1 MARTANR
8 KRRLT
13 AWVYDAVSFE
23 DAFEPLKRRY
33 PEHEWDIRSVS
44 KLDGNLVTLLSREM
58 NAPWTS
64 LCVFPLRSRELNAFL
79 RHGWL
84 RCLDAAFPPRAR
96 SRFALGALDLG
107 SRNGSLFALP
117 EDVTPYSL
125 MVRTDVLQRNRF
137 QPPATWAE
145 LERQLNWFAVHDRGQ
160 LLRAQEGGPTH
171 RYGFFVSLLGSNGVD
186 VGGGLERIVQDRT
199 RLLQAYGWAQ
209 RLCAQRLLNYPADL
223 YPEKNATMDQ
233 FREGRFAYV
242 FGWPSML
249 KSFPYHLLTKIRILP
264 FPRGPSA
271 EAPVSAMYGSLWC
284 VPHNTASLDVALEVL
299 QAITAPEFTLKLER
313 AGGAAFPAQKE
324 IWHDAVVLE
333 KKLFYRDAAGSMR
346 GLRAHAPDF
355 YDPDLRRLEETF
367 CGALADGVSG
377 EEWLKRLMSES
388 HKLALRSV
396 ADEIVRKATVYIEE
410 NLAEIHSVMQ
420 VAESVKR
427 NPDYVN
433 RLFQRE
439 LNQSCRAYLA
449 KRRIERA
456 KDLLG
461 DVTLS
466 FKEIAARIGVGSAT
480 SFSRL
485 CQQHWGCSAV
495 QMRRRELARIRGE
508 LPR

>member
-1 MARTANR
+1 MARAATR

-13 AWVYDAVSFE
+13 AWVYDAASFR
-23 DAFEPLKRRY
+23 DAFEPLRRRY
-33 PEHEWDIRSVS
+33 LGHEWDIRSITE
-44 KLDGNLVTLLSREM
+44 LGGDPIAQLIREM

-64 LCVFPLRSRELNAFL
+64 LCVFPLRSRELNSFL

-84 RCLDAAFPPRAR
+84 RCLEVAFPPRTR
-96 SRFALGALDLG
+96 SRFAATALDLC

-117 EDVTPYSL
+117 EDVTPYTL
-125 MVRTDVLQRNRF
+125 MVRTDVLQRHRF

-145 LERQLNWFAVHDRGQ
+145 LERQLNWFAVHERGQ
-160 LLRAQEGGPTH
+160 ILRAQEGGPTH

-186 VGGGLERIVQDRT
+186 LGGGLERIVQERK
-199 RLLQAYGWAQ
+199 RLLLAYEWAQ
-209 RLCAQRLLNYPADL
+209 RLCAQRMLNYPSDL
-223 YPEKNATMDQ
+223 YPEKTATMDR

-249 KSFPYHLLTKIRILP
+249 KSFSPHLVSKIRILP
-264 FPRGPSA
+264 FPRGPA
-271 EAPVSAMYGSLWC
+271 ADAPVSAMSGSLWC
-284 VPHNTASLDVALEVL
+284 IPHNTASLDAAFEML

-313 AGGAAFPAQKE
+313 AGGIAFPAQKE
-324 IWHDAVVLE
+324 FWEDSVVLE
-333 KKLFYRDAAGSMR
+333 KKPFYRDAAGSMK
-346 GLRAHAPDF
+346 GLRAHSPDF

-367 CGALADGVSG
+367 CGALADGISG
-377 EEWLKRLMSES
+377 EDWLKRLMSES

-396 ADEIVRKATVYIEE
+396 SDEIVRMAMVYIEE
-410 NLAEIHSVMQ
+410 NLAQIQSVTE

-427 NPDYVN
+427 NSDYVN

-449 KRRIERA
+449 QRRIERA

-495 QMRRRELARIRGE
+495 QMRRRELARIRGAS
-508 LPR
+508 PQ